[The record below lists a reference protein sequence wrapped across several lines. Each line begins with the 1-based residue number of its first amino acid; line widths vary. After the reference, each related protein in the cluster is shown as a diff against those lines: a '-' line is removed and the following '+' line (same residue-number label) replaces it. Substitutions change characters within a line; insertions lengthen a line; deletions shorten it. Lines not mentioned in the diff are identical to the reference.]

1 MKKQMLSAFLAASM
15 VLTMVPAASAVDETE
30 ETSTVTTST
39 EPQETTT
46 PAGTEQPQAPDEET
60 VEKNEDAQGGTNN
73 VEADSEDAT
82 DVEDTTEDT
91 GNEGIDTLAEL
102 KSAITNADD
111 DASSEITLSG
121 DITIPAGPEN
131 NIVINS
137 EITING
143 NGHKLIKTF
152 DTTQGDSGY
161 GNYEAVF
168 QINAGNVTIKNLTM
182 SGLENGMKDEAAI
195 YIATNESVTITECK
209 FIGTQNEDNSYG
221 TAGIIGATGYS
232 PVVHVSDCEFQYVK
246 YGMYFNSIGS
256 QSVISDNMLDT
267 TSYTGIYMDV
277 PASSTG
283 ITVSNNNLTNI
294 AMTSYNSVPFISG
307 IYVNELSES
316 TPALPVT
323 MKNNTVELS
332 ETAQNNGGIAIKN
345 SKVAKIGET
354 YYATLEGAIT
364 AAKAN
369 DTIVLKQDIQIAAGN
384 ANNIVIN
391 KAITIDGDNHT
402 IIRSFDK
409 VPDTADPSYGNY
421 ESVFVIQSA
430 GVTIQNLKMAGLEQG
445 MKDESAICIEAN
457 GTNESPIQILNCT
470 FVGSADAVNSGIV
483 GILTLPR
490 QPQTGG
496 YVNVQNCKM
505 ENLKYGMYF
514 NSISNA
520 TIQGNTIDGT
530 AYTGIYLEGT
540 DVTLK
545 GNTLKN
551 IATAN
556 NETADFSSGIFMGGT
571 SSRMKVSENNI
582 ALASGNTNGYE
593 LGMTQDGSAAEVT
606 VMVGDAP
613 YTSLEAAVA
622 AVQAGQTITLLQDA
636 ELTQSIVIDEANVTL
651 DGAGHTIAYTGNA
664 TAEKPAGAL
673 IVAQATGDPAGGTP
687 QSGADSFTLKN
698 VTVDAEN
705 CKYGVQLYCIE
716 KSKLDSVTVTNGVYS
731 SILVNGAE
739 AEVAN
744 TTVDNGIEYGVGTGV
759 TTLPEITLNN
769 VTGKPNGPLIKVD
782 KSTIEN
788 IKNNVS
794 GMNNFTPEQI
804 VGEINKKLEGAQ
816 VVLGEDGSATSPVTS
831 FTITFDPAGG
841 TFSDGDTNSRTLTT
855 NNEGKLKALPT
866 VTREG
871 YTFEGWY
878 ASGIGQIDVNTTFTQ
893 DTTVSASWDS
903 SKSSSGGGSSGGGG
917 GSSSSSSRYSVSVSS
932 TSNGSVS
939 VSPKSASKGKTVTI
953 TVKPDAGYELDELTV
968 TDKDG
973 DEIRV
978 ERESDTKYTFTM
990 PSGKVTVKATF
1001 AKVSEQPEHGS
1012 MAFTDVASSAYYYD
1026 AVKWAVEQGITSG
1039 ITATTFGPDASCT
1052 RAQMVSFLWRA
1063 NGSPKAAG
1071 ANPFTDVSADAY
1083 YYDAVLWAVEK
1094 GITSGTSAT
1103 TFSPNATV
1111 TRGQTVSFL
1120 HRANGSPA
1128 VSGSSP
1134 FTDVAADAYYAAAV
1148 QWAVAENITAG
1159 TSATTFSPDAACTR
1173 GQIVSVLYRDMA

>member
-15 VLTMVPAASAVDETE
+15 VLTMVPAASAVDEAE

-60 VEKNEDAQGGTNN
+60 VEKSEDAQGGTNN

-111 DASSEITLSG
+111 DVSSEITLSG

-209 FIGTQNEDNSYG
+209 FIGTQNENNSYG

-256 QSVISDNMLDT
+256 QSVISGNTLDT

-277 PASSTG
+277 PENSTG

-316 TPALPVT
+316 TSTPPVT
-323 MKNNTVELS
+323 MENNTVELS
-332 ETAQNNGGIAIKN
+332 ETARNNGGIAIKN

-354 YYATLEGAIT
+354 YYATLEDAIT
-364 AAKAN
+364 KAQAN
-369 DTIVLKQDIQIAAGN
+369 DTIVLEQDIQIAAGN
-384 ANNIVIN
+384 ENNIVIG
-391 KAITIDGDNHT
+391 KAITIDGSNHT
-402 IIRSFDK
+402 ITRKIT
-409 VPDTADPSYGNY
+409 PNDTAGQNY
-421 ESVFVIQSA
+421 EYVFIIDSA
-430 GVTIQNLKMAGLEQG
+430 GVTIQNLTMNGLEG
-445 MKDESAICIEAN
+445 GTKDESAIYIRAN
-457 GTNESPIQILNCT
+457 GTEEAPIVIESCKFI
-470 FVGSADAVNSGIV
+470 GSPDNAEDSGIA
-483 GILTLPR
+483 GILTTIAPES
-490 QPQTGG
+490 GA
-496 YVNVQNCKM
+496 YVTVKDCKM

-571 SSRMKVSENNI
+571 SSGMKVSENNI
-582 ALASGNTNGYE
+582 VLASGNTNGYE
-593 LGMTQDGSAAEVT
+593 LGMMQDGSAAEVT
-606 VMVGDAP
+606 VMVSDAP

-622 AVQAGQTITLLQDA
+622 AVQTGQTITLLQDA

-673 IVAQATGDPAGGTP
+673 IVAQATGNPAGGSP
-687 QSGADSFTLKN
+687 QAGANNFILKN
-698 VTVDAEN
+698 VTVNADN

-716 KSKLDSVTVTNGVYS
+716 GSKLDGVTVTNGVYS
-731 SILVNGAE
+731 SILVNGAKT
-739 AEVAN
+739 EVAN

-769 VTGKPNGPLIKVD
+769 VTGKPNEPLIKVD

-841 TFSDGDTNSRTLTT
+841 TFSDGGTNSRTLTT

-903 SKSSSGGGSSGGGG
+903 NNSSSGGGSSGGGG
-917 GSSSSSSRYSVSVSS
+917 GSSSSSSSYTVSVSS

-939 VSPKSASKGKTVTI
+939 VSPKNASKGKTVTI

-973 DEIRV
+973 DEISV
-978 ERESDTKYTFTM
+978 KRESDTKYTFTM

-1001 AKVSEQPEHGS
+1001 AKVSEQPESGI
-1012 MAFTDVASSAYYYD
+1012 AFTDVASSAYYYD

-1173 GQIVSVLYRDMA
+1173 GQIVSFLYRDMA